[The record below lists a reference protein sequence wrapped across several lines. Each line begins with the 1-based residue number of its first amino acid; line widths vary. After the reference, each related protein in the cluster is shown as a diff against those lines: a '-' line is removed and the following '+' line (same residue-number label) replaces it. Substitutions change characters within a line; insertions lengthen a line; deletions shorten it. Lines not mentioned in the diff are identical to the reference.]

1 MFKILHNI
9 LPKSSRLHRLNQKNS
24 PACSLCPSG
33 IPEDCLHA
41 LLVCSYNNDV
51 NNWILNLVR
60 KAAPNCKLEDIIT
73 LNFQLSQQLMFPTM
87 WLLSHRFCMVWLLRS
102 SKKAVHLFTIQAD
115 IEAKINILRKS
126 RFTDAIS
133 QLENLINL

>member
-9 LPKSSRLHRLNQKNS
+9 LPKSSRLWRLNQKNS

-51 NNWILNLVR
+51 NNFTSPLAGDD
-60 KAAPNCKLEDIIT
+60 KIT
-73 LNFQLSQQLMFPTM
+73 LYPKVLEVFS
-87 WLLSHRFCMVWLLRS
+87 
-102 SKKAVHLFTIQAD
+102 
-115 IEAKINILRKS
+115 NII
-126 RFTDAIS
+126 IS
-133 QLENLINL
+133 QES